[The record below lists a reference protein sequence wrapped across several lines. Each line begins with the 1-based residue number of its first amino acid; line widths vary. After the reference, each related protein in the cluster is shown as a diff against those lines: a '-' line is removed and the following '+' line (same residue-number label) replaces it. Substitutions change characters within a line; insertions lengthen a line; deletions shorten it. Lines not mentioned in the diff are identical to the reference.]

1 MRFLIACL
9 CLVPAFLQQV
19 SADPVISEFCASNQ
33 NGIRDEDGERPD
45 WIEIYNPDAT
55 AADLTNW
62 YLTDNQAE
70 KTKWRFPAAS
80 IPPGGYLVIFASGKN
95 KRVPGQP
102 LHTGFSLSADGEYLG
117 LIRPNGN
124 TVASHFSP
132 TYPGQFADISYGTPS
147 NLTETVMVPESS
159 TAQWIVPTSAS
170 NPATTWKD
178 LSFTPSGWNTATMGL
193 GYDRETGGVNYLTQI
208 GAGGNTDSAMTSGN
222 NPSCYVRVPF
232 SVPAG
237 TTAAALKLRVKY
249 DDGFAVWLNGQPLMS
264 GGTQVRRN
272 APGTL
277 AWNSAATQAHLDSA
291 AEVFE
296 DFNVTESLGLL
307 STGQNVLAIHAFNR
321 QVNTT
326 DFFIRAQLV
335 AETTLSGPAP
345 APGYF
350 ATPTPGA
357 KNSGTNGLIIP
368 QQVVFS
374 KTSGSF
380 STASFNLTLSGA
392 ISGQEI
398 RYTLDGSTPTASST
412 PYTGAINVSN
422 SALVRAR
429 IYVPATGA
437 LGFVGAAHYEK
448 LGATLASYSGGLP
461 FKSALPI
468 VVLNNRGLGE
478 LPNDNSDQSAR
489 VQIYDRDASGYAS
502 LSPSSV
508 PVLSMNASVKLRG
521 RSSSSFPKKSYGFE
535 LLDESNAGKA
545 AEVLGMPEGEDWA
558 LIGGWEYDRAF
569 MRNAWIYEVSRQAGR
584 WAPRT
589 RLVEVFF
596 NQNTDGLNY
605 TNADYRGV
613 FILCE
618 NIRRGSDRVDVA
630 KIEPGDTTLPGVSGG
645 YIFKVDAGEPDEFIW
660 RTNRNLP
667 TPSTGGDGLVI
678 HRPKKADLPTQQSSY
693 LVNYFQSF
701 ENALFTE
708 ASAGF
713 STRNYRSYIDS
724 AAWVDHNLFCMLAKN
739 VDALRLSAYYHKD
752 RGAPMAA
759 GPLWDFDRSGNSTD
773 SRDDSPTTW
782 AGTGDA
788 TNYFQFSWWQQL
800 FQDVEFRQI
809 YVDRWQAMR
818 RGTLSN
824 ANVGSI
830 LDGYLGE
837 FKSTDTD
844 NPAKRDYLRW
854 YGSATSNDISNERNI
869 LKTWLISR
877 SAWIDQQFVTAPT
890 IVRAPGPVAA
900 GDTTTI
906 TIPSGSTVYYTTDGT
921 DPRAE
926 GGNPSASAIAYT
938 GTPVAI
944 PATMTVI
951 ARAWKSGSFAIPAT
965 NWSGPV
971 ESLYLVNETYATAA
985 DLRVSA
991 ICYNPLAPDTA
1002 EATALPASEA
1012 GDFEWIELKN
1022 VGTGAVNLVGVS
1034 LGEGAP
1040 AAELTLP
1047 AFTLAPGARGLIV
1060 KDAQAFT
1067 LRYGSAAAA
1076 RIVEEWT
1083 GDGGLDNAGEAVH
1096 VYDRNAGVIAEF
1108 SYDDEDDWP
1117 ERADGDGS
1125 AIEYIGSG
1133 NLASDYENPANWKDS
1148 DAVHGSPGVSVVP
1161 VLAAVKVNEI
1171 LSNTTTPQ
1179 LDAIE
1184 LFNAG
1189 ASPVSIGG
1197 WYLGNASAATS
1208 ADDYRMYRIPNG
1220 TVIPAG
1226 GFVIFDEEDF
1236 NPNGEWNPFPG
1247 RPEAGE
1253 FSLNGSRG
1261 GNLWLISADAATGK
1275 LYNFE
1280 QAVESPPILA
1290 GISYGRYPDGT
1301 GVFSP
1306 LSTDTPAAS
1315 NALPRVGPVQVTEIH
1330 YHPAGTTPEFVEISN
1345 TGSSSQAMDR
1355 WTLRGDVD
1363 FDFPAGFTIAP
1374 AEAVVMVSF
1383 DPVLLPAQATTF
1395 RSQYSVP
1402 AAVRLVGPWSPGD
1415 SLGDAAGEVRLR
1427 RLVPPPADE
1436 PNFVG
1441 LMVEDE
1447 VLYSS
1452 QSPWPVTASGTGS
1465 SIRRMGVRKQGSDP
1479 LAWTAGLPS
1488 PGSGVGGYAAWSL
1501 AAFGEGGAG
1510 GKAGDADLDGL
1521 SNFIEY
1527 LLGTDPASRTTLS
1540 TSIDPNGG
1548 SPRFV
1553 LNYSVRKDRD
1563 DGVLGAYQAEN
1574 LETWVPAENDELIQ
1588 ESGMTQTRR
1597 AWLPVGERGFL
1608 RLEAAE
1614 GLEASID
1621 LPVGYRGRVA
1631 GRVEFRPFGCCN

>member
-1 MRFLIACL
+1 MTFSSQPGKIVPLLYTRKTHSMRSFLAFL
-9 CLVPAFLQQV
+9 CLVPVLFQPV
-19 SADPVISEFCASNQ
+19 WADPVISEFCASNQ
-33 NGIRDEDGERPD
+33 NGIEDEDGDRPD
-45 WIEIYNPDAT
+45 WVEIHNPDAT
-55 AADLTNW
+55 TADLTNW
-62 YLTDNQAE
+62 YLTDNAGD

-80 IPPGGYLVIFASGKN
+80 IPPGGYLVVFASGKN
-95 KRVPGQP
+95 RRVPGQP

-132 TYPGQFADISYGTPS
+132 EYPGQFADISYGTPS
-147 NLTETVMVPESS
+147 NVGETTLVAENAS
-159 TAQWIVPTSAS
+159 AQWTVPTSAS
-170 NPATTWKD
+170 NPAATWKD
-178 LSFTPSGWNTATMGL
+178 LSFNASGWNGATLGL
-193 GYDRETGGVNYLTQI
+193 GYDRDTGGTNYLTQI
-208 GAGGNTDSAMTSGN
+208 GAGGNTDTAMTSAN

-232 SVPAG
+232 TVPAG
-237 TTAAALKLRVKY
+237 TSVTSLKLQMKY
-249 DDGFAVWLNGQPLMS
+249 DDGFAVWLNGQPLQS
-264 GGTQVRRN
+264 SGTQVRRN
-272 APGTL
+272 APASL

-291 AEVFE
+291 AAVFE

-307 STGQNVLAIHAFNR
+307 ASGQNVLAIHAFNR
-321 QVNTT
+321 QPNTT
-326 DFFIRAQLV
+326 DFFIRPQLV
-335 AETTLSGPAP
+335 AETTVAGPAP

-350 ATPTPGA
+350 STPTPGA
-357 KNSGTNGLIIP
+357 RNSGTNGLVVP

-374 KTSGSF
+374 KTSGTF
-380 STASFNLTLSGA
+380 STTSFNLTLSGA

-398 RYTLDGSTPTASST
+398 RYTLDGSMPTASSSL
-412 PYTGAINVSN
+412 YGGAINIAN
-422 SALVRAR
+422 STVVRAR
-429 IYVPATGA
+429 IYAPATGA
-437 LGFVGAAHYEK
+437 LGFVGAGHYEK
-448 LGATLASYSGGLP
+448 LGASLASYSAGQP

-478 LPNDNSDQSAR
+478 VPDNNADQSAR
-489 VQIYDRDASGYAS
+489 IQIYDRDATGYAT
-502 LSPSSV
+502 LSPSAV
-508 PVLSMNASVKLRG
+508 PVLSMNANVKLRG
-521 RSSSSFPKKSYGFE
+521 RSSSGFPKKSYGIE
-535 LLDESNAGKA
+535 LLDESDAGVD

-613 FILCE
+613 YILCE

-630 KIEPGDTTLPGVSGG
+630 SIDPSDITLPGVSGG

-667 TPSTGGDGLVI
+667 TPGTGGDGLVI

-693 LVNYFQSF
+693 LVNYFQDF
-701 ENALFTE
+701 EDALFTE
-708 ASAGF
+708 ASSNFG
-713 STRNYRSYIDS
+713 TRNYRNYIDS
-724 AAWVDHNLFCMLAKN
+724 PAWVDHNLFCMLAKN

-782 AGTGDA
+782 SGTGDA

-800 FQDVEFRQI
+800 FQDVEFRQL

-818 RGTLSN
+818 RSTLSN

-830 LDGYLGE
+830 LDGYLAE
-837 FKSTDTD
+837 FKSADTD

-854 YGSATSNDISNERNI
+854 YGSATSNDITNERNI
-869 LKTWLISR
+869 IKNWLISR

-890 IVRAPGPVAA
+890 IVRAPGPVAS

-906 TIPSGSTVYYTTDGT
+906 TVPSGTSVYYTTDGT

-926 GGNPSASAIAYT
+926 GGNPSASAVIYN
-938 GTPVAI
+938 GTPI
-944 PATMTVI
+944 PLTATMKVI
-951 ARAWKSGSFAIPAT
+951 ARAWKSGSFAVPAT

-991 ICYNPLAPDTA
+991 ICYNPLAPD
-1002 EATALPASEA
+1002 ASEAAALSAAVA

-1022 VGTGAVNLVGVS
+1022 VGSGAVNLDGVS

-1040 AAELTLP
+1040 VAKVTLP
-1047 AFTLAPGARGLIV
+1047 AFTLAPGARGVIV
-1060 KDAQAFT
+1060 KDSAAFA

-1076 RIVEEWT
+1076 RIIAEWP
-1083 GDGGLDNAGEAVH
+1083 GDGSLDNAGEAVH
-1096 VYDRNAGVIAEF
+1096 VYDRSAGVIAEL
-1108 SYDDEDDWP
+1108 SYDDEDGWP
-1117 ERADGDGS
+1117 ERPDGDGS
-1125 AIEYIGSG
+1125 ALEYIGAG
-1133 NLASDYENPANWKDS
+1133 NLTADYENPLNWKAS
-1148 DAVHGSPGVSVVP
+1148 DAIHGSPGVTTLP

-1171 LSNTTTPQ
+1171 LSNTSLPQ

-1184 LFNAG
+1184 LYNAG
-1189 ASPVSIGG
+1189 ASPVNVGG
-1197 WYLGNASAATS
+1197 WYLGNATAASS

-1226 GFVIFDEEDF
+1226 GFLVFDEQDF
-1236 NPNGEWNPFPG
+1236 NPNGEWNPSPG
-1247 RPEAGE
+1247 NPGAGE
-1253 FSLNGSRG
+1253 FSLDGNRG
-1261 GNLWLISADAATGK
+1261 GYLWLISADAATGK
-1275 LYNFE
+1275 LHNFE
-1280 QAVESPPILA
+1280 QGVEFTPVLP
-1290 GISYGRYPDGT
+1290 GISYGSYPDGT
-1301 GVFSP
+1301 AGLVP
-1306 LSTDTPAAS
+1306 LSSYTPAAS
-1315 NALPRVGPVQVTEIH
+1315 NAAPRVGPVQVTEIL
-1330 YHPAGTTPEFVEISN
+1330 YHPSGTNPEFVEISN
-1345 TGSSSQAMDR
+1345 TSSVSQSLAK

-1363 FDFPAGFTIAP
+1363 YDFPAGFTIAP

-1383 DPVLLPAQATTF
+1383 DPVLLPAQASSF
-1395 RSQYSVP
+1395 RSLYGVP
-1402 AAVRLVGPWSPGD
+1402 AAVRLVGPWSAGD

-1427 RLVPPPADE
+1427 SLVPPPAEE
-1436 PNFVG
+1436 PEFVG

-1447 VLYSS
+1447 VLYSALA
-1452 QSPWPVTASGTGS
+1452 PWPTGASGTGS
-1465 SIRRMGVRKQGSDP
+1465 SIARLGVKKQGSDP
-1479 LAWTAGLPS
+1479 TAWASGAVS
-1488 PGSGVGGYAAWSL
+1488 PGAGVGGYAAWSL

-1510 GKAGDADLDGL
+1510 GKSGDADGDGL

-1527 LLGTDPASRTTLS
+1527 LLGTDPSGRNSLT

-1548 SPRFV
+1548 NPRFV

-1563 DGVLGAYQAEN
+1563 DGLLEAYQAGD
-1574 LETWVPAENDELIQ
+1574 LQTWLPAVNDELIQ
-1588 ESGMTQTRR
+1588 ENGATQNRR
-1597 AWLPVGERGFL
+1597 AWLPVGDRGFL
-1608 RLEAAE
+1608 RLEAS
-1614 GLEASID
+1614 EA
-1621 LPVGYRGRVA
+1621 P
-1631 GRVEFRPFGCCN
+1631 